1 MLPKEEKLNIIQEF
15 KINEEDTGSPEVQI
29 ALLSRRIQTL
39 SEHLNAHKHDHSS
52 RRGLL
57 KIVGQRRR
65 LLRYLKK
72 NDHDRYLT
80 VIKRLGIR
88 PIKN

>member
-1 MLPKEEKLNIIQEF
+1 MLPKEEKLQIIQDY

-57 KIVGQRRR
+57 KIVGHRKS

-72 NDHDRYLT
+72 NDHERYLNI
-80 VIKRLGIR
+80 IKRLNIR
-88 PIKN
+88 AIK